1 MTPLYL
7 RIAGEFK
14 AGNEITTKK
23 IRSIYASSDNH
34 TKHTIAFLLRAGA
47 VVKTDRKEGTFIVY
61 VLQQNAY
68 EKVVVQDNKS
78 KKYRVKTKPYVK
90 CDVKEL
96 MKTHNPLILQFNKLL
111 SEVRS

>member
-7 RIAGEFK
+7 RIASEFK
-14 AGNEITTKK
+14 AGNEIITKK

-34 TKHTIAFLLRAGA
+34 TKHTIAFLLRADA
-47 VVKTDRKEGTFIVY
+47 IVKTDRKEGAFIVY

-68 EKVVVQDNKS
+68 EKAVVQDNKS
-78 KKYRVKTKPYVK
+78 KKYRVKTKSYVK

-96 MKTHNPLILQFNKLL
+96 MKTHNPLILKFNALL
-111 SEVRS
+111 AGVR